1 MAEEFNAQAL
11 ATKAQSGDADA
22 QYRLAALLM
31 GEQQGDNAL
40 TWLRKAAAN
49 NHKDAR
55 FTLANFYMSGQLVSR
70 DTARAAKMIIQ
81 LHEGGYGAASQMLS
95 VMLASGYCVE
105 RDWQA
110 ALDILLSSAALGR
123 SGALRE
129 VALLLILAG
138 EDDAL
143 CHQLLMAAATRGDIH
158 SAMILSH
165 RHILGDKRIDA
176 ALAAFWCDSAKQMG
190 HPCATDYSASI
201 TTPAQSDAPDVTDI
215 PSLDLPAL
223 KKIFASESG
232 MTLPKQTTL
241 FDRPTV
247 KSFKGLV
254 PLELCHHLIGI
265 AAPGMHVASELNPE
279 TGAPE
284 ADPQKDC
291 MQRIFL
297 PMEMDLAS
305 HVISARMA
313 ATAGMTI
320 EHGEYLQILL
330 YSPGQVFVPHLDG
343 FEGTPESNA
352 DLLRGGQRVKS
363 VLLYLN
369 DNYEGG
375 ETHFCVMNEK
385 VKGCK
390 GEAIVIHNVLEDG
403 TLDDQSVHEAFPTT
417 EGTKWIASLYMRED
431 PFVY

>member
-1 MAEEFNAQAL
+1 MAEEFNVEALVAQAQ
-11 ATKAQSGDADA
+11 AGNADA
-22 QYRLAALLM
+22 QYRLSALLF
-31 GEQQGDNAL
+31 GEKQADTAL

-55 FTLANFYMSGQLVSR
+55 FTLANFYMSGQLVPR
-70 DTARAAKMIIQ
+70 DTARAAEMIIQ

-110 ALDILLSSAALGR
+110 ALDILLSNAALVR

-138 EDDAL
+138 EEDVL
-143 CHQLLMAAATRGDIH
+143 CHKLLMAAATRGDIH
-158 SAMILSH
+158 SAMILTH

-176 ALAAFWCDSAKQMG
+176 ALAAYWCEAAKQMG
-190 HPCATDYSASI
+190 HPCAPDYSASI
-201 TTPAQSDAPDVTDI
+201 TTAAQSETPDISDI
-215 PSLDLPAL
+215 PALDLAAL
-223 KKIFASESG
+223 KKIFTSEGGAS
-232 MTLPKQTTL
+232 LPKETTL

-247 KSFKGLV
+247 KSLKGLV
-254 PLELCHHLIGI
+254 PVELCHHLIGF
-265 AAPGMHVASELNPE
+265 AAPGMYVASVIDPK

-297 PMEMDLAS
+297 PMEMDIAS
-305 HVISARMA
+305 HAISARMA
-313 ATAGMTI
+313 ASAGMTI

-330 YSPGQVFVPHLDG
+330 YNPGQVFVPHLDG

-385 VKGCK
+385 VKGDE
-390 GEAIVIHNVLEDG
+390 GEAIVIHNVLDDG

-417 EGTKWIASLYMRED
+417 LGTKWIASLYLRED

>member
-11 ATKAQSGDADA
+11 VVKAQSGDADA

-105 RDWQA
+105 RNWQA

-158 SAMILSH
+158 SAMIYRTAIYWETNALMLPWRLS
-165 RHILGDKRIDA
+165 G
-176 ALAAFWCDSAKQMG
+176 
-190 HPCATDYSASI
+190 
-201 TTPAQSDAPDVTDI
+201 
-215 PSLDLPAL
+215 
-223 KKIFASESG
+223 
-232 MTLPKQTTL
+232 
-241 FDRPTV
+241 
-247 KSFKGLV
+247 
-254 PLELCHHLIGI
+254 
-265 AAPGMHVASELNPE
+265 
-279 TGAPE
+279 
-284 ADPQKDC
+284 
-291 MQRIFL
+291 
-297 PMEMDLAS
+297 
-305 HVISARMA
+305 
-313 ATAGMTI
+313 
-320 EHGEYLQILL
+320 
-330 YSPGQVFVPHLDG
+330 
-343 FEGTPESNA
+343 
-352 DLLRGGQRVKS
+352 
-363 VLLYLN
+363 
-369 DNYEGG
+369 
-375 ETHFCVMNEK
+375 
-385 VKGCK
+385 
-390 GEAIVIHNVLEDG
+390 AIVPSRWA
-403 TLDDQSVHEAFPTT
+403 TLVHQT
-417 EGTKWIASLYMRED
+417 IVRASPPQRKVTLQT
-431 PFVY
+431 